1 MVELTEG
8 TNPSAV
14 HDSAETPE
22 PARLPTS
29 RIGHHIFLSRIAYKL
44 LDLTQ
49 AVEPTPASEI
59 SRTSQSVITKE
70 RTYYDQV
77 IECHMISGSNRRL

>member
-1 MVELTEG
+1 MQSVKTHDRFRQ
-8 TNPSAV
+8 NPQ
-14 HDSAETPE
+14 
-22 PARLPTS
+22 PARLPFAG
-29 RIGHHIFLSRIAYKL
+29 IGHHIFLSRIAYKF

-77 IECHMISGSNRRL
+77 IECHMISGSNRQL